1 MPKVNLD
8 FFKELPAV
16 ENAGTVIE
24 CSFPR
29 DFDRLFNPRGVAVV
43 GASNLIGKWGFV
55 MPMNMIG
62 GGYTGELYMVNPRER
77 RVLGFPAYPSL
88 KDIEEDVDLVVV
100 AIPALKVAD
109 VLSDAAEKGIK
120 NAVVVSSNFSEV
132 GEEGARMEREMA
144 DLANQAGIT
153 IVGPNT
159 MGIYSRTS
167 SLCCLG
173 APVFPLKGGVGFVSQ
188 SGNLGVQLMTWGYRK
203 GVGFSRFVGSGNAAN
218 TDISDWMEYLGEDPE
233 TSTIILYIEGIKDGR
248 RFLEVARRITPHKPV
263 IALKAGKGRQG
274 ERAVLS
280 HSGSLAGPF
289 ELFQGA
295 MEQAGIVEAET
306 TEELVDLA
314 AAFSSLPVP
323 RGARVGV
330 MTLGGGWGVA
340 AADSFDREGLKLA
353 VLPQEVVEEMDRFL
367 PSFWSRRNPVDIV
380 GNVQRSNHYK
390 VIDALAACDEVDM
403 IITMGTL
410 LGRDF
415 WLENMF
421 KTSVRPFLNMVR
433 HRISLLPFFQLSIW
447 KGFRESL
454 TRKGER
460 SPGGSGGINPTEAW
474 KWTDTALIRRLKQ
487 LMAQERKPI
496 IAVAVNEGERSA
508 SFRMRN
514 TGVFTATTPERAV
527 RVAGKLAKY
536 SRFLTGQGSKTN

>member
-1 MPKVNLD
+1 VR
-8 FFKELPAV
+8 
-16 ENAGTVIE
+16 ENNFT
-24 CSFPR
+24 R
-29 DFDRLFNPRGVAVV
+29 DFDKLFNPRSVAVV
-43 GASNLIGKWGFV
+43 GASNMLGKWGFN

-62 GGYTGELYMVNPRER
+62 GGYRGDLYMVNPREE

-88 KDIEEDVDLVVV
+88 KDIPAPVDLLVV
-100 AIPALKVAD
+100 AIPARKVAD
-109 VLSDAAEKGIK
+109 VLGEAAEKGIC
-120 NAVVVSSNFSEV
+120 NAIVVSSNFGEV
-132 GEEGARMEREMA
+132 GEEGARMERQVA
-144 DLANQAGIT
+144 DIASQAGIS

-159 MGIYSRTS
+159 MGIYSKTS

-173 APVFPLKGGVGFVSQ
+173 APVFPLEGSVGFVSQ

-218 TDISDWMEYLGEDPE
+218 TDISDWLEYLGDDTE
-233 TSTIILYIEGIKDGR
+233 TDTIILYIEGIKDGR
-248 RFLEVARRITPHKPV
+248 RFLEVARRITPRKPV

-289 ELFQGA
+289 ELFRGA
-295 MEQAGIVEAET
+295 MEQAGIIEAET

-314 AAFSSLPVP
+314 AAFSSLPIP

-340 AADSFDREGLKLA
+340 AADSFDREGLELA
-353 VLPQEVVEEMDRFL
+353 VLPQEVIAELDKFL
-367 PSFWSRRNPVDIV
+367 PSFWSHRNPVDIV
-380 GNVQRSNHYK
+380 GNVQRSNHFR
-390 VIDALAACDEVDM
+390 VIDAMATCDEVDM
-403 IITMGTL
+403 LITMGTL

-421 KTSVRPFLNMVR
+421 KTSVRPFLSMLR
-433 HRISLLPFFQLSIW
+433 YRTTMLPFFQLSIW

-454 TRKGER
+454 SRRGER
-460 SPGGSGGINPTEAW
+460 NPEGSGGINPGEAW
-474 KWTDTALIRRLKQ
+474 QWTDTAIIRRIKR
-487 LMAQERKPI
+487 LMQQERKPI

-514 TGVFTATTPERAV
+514 SGVFTATTPERAV
-527 RVAGKLAKY
+527 RVAGKLARY
-536 SRFLTGQGSKTN
+536 SRFLAAQAKKAGA

>member
-1 MPKVNLD
+1 MD
-8 FFKELPAV
+8 GFQ
-16 ENAGTVIE
+16 
-24 CSFPR
+24 R
-29 DFDRLFNPRGVAVV
+29 DFGRLFDPRSVAVV
-43 GASNLIGKWGFV
+43 GASNMLGKWGFN

-62 GGYTGELYMVNPRER
+62 GGYRGEIFMVNPREE

-88 KDIEEDVDLVVV
+88 KDIEDEIDLLVV
-100 AIPALKVAD
+100 AIPARKVAD
-109 VLSDAAEKGIK
+109 VLSEAAEKGIR
-120 NAVVVSSNFSEV
+120 NAIVVSSNFSEV
-132 GEEGARMEREMA
+132 GEEGVRMEQEVA
-144 DLANQAGIT
+144 DIADQAGIT

-159 MGIYSRTS
+159 MGIYSKTS

-218 TDISDWMEYLGEDPE
+218 TDISDWLEYLGDDPE
-233 TSTIILYIEGIKDGR
+233 TDTIILYIEGIKDGR
-248 RFLEVARRITPHKPV
+248 RFLEVARRITPRKPV

-274 ERAVLS
+274 ERAVRS

-314 AAFSSLPVP
+314 AAFSALPIP
-323 RGARVGV
+323 RGARAGV

-340 AADSFDREGLKLA
+340 AADSFDREGLELA
-353 VLPQEVVEEMDRFL
+353 VLPQEVIAELDEFL

-380 GNVQRSNHYK
+380 GNVQRRNHYR
-390 VIDALAACDEVDM
+390 VIDALATCDEVD
-403 IITMGTL
+403 ILITMGTL

-421 KTSVRPFLNMVR
+421 KTSVRPFLFMLR
-433 HRISLLPFFQLSIW
+433 HRITRLPFFQLSIW

-454 TRKGER
+454 TKRGEHN
-460 SPGGSGGINPTEAW
+460 PEGSGGINPSEAW
-474 KWTDTALIRRLKQ
+474 AWTDTAIIRRIKK
-487 LMAQERKPI
+487 LMNEEGKPI

-508 SFRMRN
+508 SFRMRS

-527 RVAGKLAKY
+527 RVAGKLARY
-536 SRFLTGQGSKTN
+536 SRFLASQAE

>member
-1 MPKVNLD
+1 MN
-8 FFKELPAV
+8 
-16 ENAGTVIE
+16 NIE
-24 CSFPR
+24 R
-29 DFDRLFNPRGVAVV
+29 DFDKLFNPRSVAVV
-43 GASNLIGKWGFV
+43 GASNTLGKWGFN

-62 GGYTGELYMVNPRER
+62 GGYRGEIHMVNPREE
-77 RVLGFPAYPSL
+77 RVLGFPAYSSL
-88 KDIEEDVDLVVV
+88 ADIDAEVDLLVV
-100 AIPALKVAD
+100 AIPARGVTE
-109 VLSDAAEKGIK
+109 VLAEAAAKGIR
-120 NAVVVSSNFSEV
+120 NAVVVSSNFGEV
-132 GEEGARMEREMA
+132 GEEGMRLERH
-144 DLANQAGIT
+144 LAEVASQAGIT

-159 MGIYSRTS
+159 MGIYSKTS
-167 SLCCLG
+167 NLCCLG
-173 APVFPLKGGVGFVSQ
+173 APVFPLKGGVGFISQ

-218 TDISDWMEYLGEDPE
+218 TDISDWLEYLGDDPE
-233 TSTIILYIEGIKDGR
+233 TDTVILYIEGIKDGR

-289 ELFQGA
+289 ELFRGA

-340 AADSFDREGLKLA
+340 AADSFDREGLELA
-353 VLPQEVVEEMDRFL
+353 VLPDEVIAELDGFL

-380 GNVQRSNHYK
+380 GNVQRRNHYR
-390 VIDALAACDEVDM
+390 VLDLLATCDEVDM
-403 IITMGTL
+403 LITMGTL

-415 WLENMF
+415 WLENLF
-421 KTSVRPFLNMVR
+421 KTAVRPFLGMLL
-433 HRISLLPFFQLSIW
+433 HRTSMLPFFQLSLW
-447 KGFRESL
+447 KGFRDSL
-454 TRKGER
+454 TRRGGEHN
-460 SPGGSGGINPTEAW
+460 PEGSGGINPTEAL
-474 KWTDTALIRRLKQ
+474 KWTDSALVRRLKQ
-487 LMAQERKPI
+487 LMEQERKPI
-496 IAVAVNEGERSA
+496 IAVAVNEGESSA

-514 TGVFTATTPERAV
+514 SGVFTATTPERAV
-527 RVAGKLAKY
+527 RVAGKLARY
-536 SRFLTGQGSKTN
+536 SRFISERRSEDTATLPPASGPSFPR

>member
-1 MPKVNLD
+1 MQGG
-8 FFKELPAV
+8 FE
-16 ENAGTVIE
+16 
-24 CSFPR
+24 R
-29 DFDRLFNPRGVAVV
+29 DFDRLFNPRTVAVV
-43 GASNLIGKWGFV
+43 GASNTLGKWGFN

-62 GGYTGELYMVNPRER
+62 GGYRGEMFMVNPREKY
-77 RVLGFPAYPSL
+77 VLGFPAYPSL
-88 KDIEEDVDLVVV
+88 RDIEEEVDLLVV
-100 AIPALKVAD
+100 AIPARRVEETL
-109 VLSDAAEKGIK
+109 LEAAEKGIR

-132 GEEGARMEREMA
+132 GEEGARLEQHLA
-144 DLANQAGIT
+144 DIANEAGIT

-159 MGIYSRTS
+159 MGIYSKTS
-167 SLCCLG
+167 NLCCLG
-173 APVFPLKGGVGFVSQ
+173 APVFPLKGDVGFISQ
-188 SGNLGVQLMTWGYRK
+188 SGNLGVQLMTWGNRK

-218 TDISDWMEYLGEDPE
+218 TDISDWLEYLGDDPE
-233 TSTIILYIEGIKDGR
+233 TGTIILYIEGIKDGR

-289 ELFQGA
+289 ELFRGA
-295 MEQAGIVEAET
+295 MEQAGVVEAET

-323 RGARVGV
+323 RGSKVGV

-340 AADSFDREGLKLA
+340 AADSFDREGLDLA
-353 VLPQEVVEEMDRFL
+353 VLPDEVIEELDKYL

-380 GNVQRSNHYK
+380 GNAQRGNHYR
-390 VIDALAACDEVDM
+390 VLDALATCDEVDM

-415 WLENMF
+415 WLENLF
-421 KTSVRPFLNMVR
+421 KTAVRPFLNMVR
-433 HRISLLPFFQLSIW
+433 HRLTMLPRFQLSIW
-447 KGFRESL
+447 KGFRDSIK
-454 TRKGER
+454 RGGER
-460 SPGGSGGINPTEAW
+460 NPEGSGGINPTEAW
-474 KWTDTALIRRLKQ
+474 QWTDTATVSRIKK
-487 LMAQERKPI
+487 LMDEEKKPI

-527 RVAGKLAKY
+527 RVAGKLARY
-536 SRFLTGQGSKTN
+536 SRFVAGDEDNSRAS

>member
-1 MPKVNLD
+1 VQ
-8 FFKELPAV
+8 
-16 ENAGTVIE
+16 ENNFT
-24 CSFPR
+24 R
-29 DFDRLFNPRGVAVV
+29 DFDRLFNPRSVAVV
-43 GASNLIGKWGFV
+43 GASNMLGKWGFN

-62 GGYTGELYMVNPRER
+62 GGYRGEMYMVNPREE

-88 KDIEEDVDLVVV
+88 KDIEGDIDLVVV
-100 AIPALKVAD
+100 AIPARKVAD
-109 VLSDAAEKGIK
+109 VLGEAAEKGVR
-120 NAVVVSSNFSEV
+120 NAIVVSSNFGEV
-132 GEEGARMEREMA
+132 GEEGARLERELA
-144 DLANQAGIT
+144 DTASAAGIT

-159 MGIYSRTS
+159 MGIYSKTS

-218 TDISDWMEYLGEDPE
+218 TDISDWLEYLGGDPE
-233 TSTIILYIEGIKDGR
+233 THTIILYIEGIKDGR
-248 RFLEVARRITPHKPV
+248 RFLEVARSITPHKPV

-295 MEQAGIVEAET
+295 MEQAGIIEAET

-314 AAFSSLPVP
+314 AAFSALPVP
-323 RGARVGV
+323 RGSKVGV

-340 AADSFDREGLKLA
+340 AADSFDREGLELA
-353 VLPQEVVEEMDRFL
+353 VLPQDVIAELDKFL

-380 GNVQRSNHYK
+380 GNVQRRNHYR
-390 VIDALAACDEVDM
+390 VLDALATCDEVDM
-403 IITMGTL
+403 LITMGTL

-415 WLENMF
+415 WLENLL
-421 KTSVRPFLNMVR
+421 KTAVRPFLNMLR
-433 HRISLLPFFQLSIW
+433 HHTTKLPFFQLSIW

-454 TRKGER
+454 TRRGGQHNPE
-460 SPGGSGGINPTEAW
+460 GSGGINPTEAL
-474 KWTDTALIRRLKQ
+474 KWTDTALVHRLKQ
-487 LMAQERKPI
+487 LMQQERKPI

-508 SFRMRN
+508 SFRMRSS
-514 TGVFTATTPERAV
+514 GVFTATTPERAA
-527 RVAGKLAKY
+527 RVAGKLARY
-536 SRFLTGQGSKTN
+536 SRFLSNNKTST

>member
-1 MPKVNLD
+1 MS
-8 FFKELPAV
+8 
-16 ENAGTVIE
+16 IE
-24 CSFPR
+24 GVRRLNNIER
-29 DFDRLFNPRGVAVV
+29 DFDKLFNPRSVAVV
-43 GASNLIGKWGFV
+43 GASNTLGKWGFN

-62 GGYTGELYMVNPRER
+62 GGYRGEIHMVNPREE
-77 RVLGFPAYPSL
+77 RVLGFPAYSSL
-88 KDIEEDVDLVVV
+88 ADIDAEVDLLVV
-100 AIPALKVAD
+100 AIPARGVTE
-109 VLSDAAEKGIK
+109 VLAEAAAKGIR
-120 NAVVVSSNFSEV
+120 NAVVVSSNFGEV
-132 GEEGARMEREMA
+132 GEEGMRLERH
-144 DLANQAGIT
+144 LAEVASQAGIT

-159 MGIYSRTS
+159 MGIYSKTS
-167 SLCCLG
+167 NLCCLG
-173 APVFPLKGGVGFVSQ
+173 APVFPLKGGVGFISQ

-218 TDISDWMEYLGEDPE
+218 TDISDWLEYLGDDPE
-233 TSTIILYIEGIKDGR
+233 TDTVILYIEGIKDGR

-289 ELFQGA
+289 ELFRGA

-340 AADSFDREGLKLA
+340 AADSFDREGLELA
-353 VLPQEVVEEMDRFL
+353 VLPDEVIAELDGFL

-380 GNVQRSNHYK
+380 GNVQRRNHYR
-390 VIDALAACDEVDM
+390 VLDLLATCDEVDM
-403 IITMGTL
+403 LITMGTL

-415 WLENMF
+415 WLENLF
-421 KTSVRPFLNMVR
+421 KTAVRPFLGMLL
-433 HRISLLPFFQLSIW
+433 HRTSMLPFFQLSLW
-447 KGFRESL
+447 KGFRDSL
-454 TRKGER
+454 TRRGGEHN
-460 SPGGSGGINPTEAW
+460 PEGSGGINPTEAL
-474 KWTDTALIRRLKQ
+474 KWTDSALVRRLKQ
-487 LMAQERKPI
+487 LMEQERKPI
-496 IAVAVNEGERSA
+496 IAVAVNEGESSA

-514 TGVFTATTPERAV
+514 SGVFTATTPERAV
-527 RVAGKLAKY
+527 RVAGKLARY
-536 SRFLTGQGSKTN
+536 SRFISERRSEDTATLPPASGPSFPR